1 MLTVL
6 LVLVSLLVVDL
17 LFTRGVQFLT
27 WVRGLDPVLTRE
39 VDTVNN
45 DVVRFAVDT
54 ENTVASTTTKVVG
67 DLEVAGKVFVKD
79 VTNSVAELNAAKKTL
94 ASLLTN
100 TEVAVAAAPVAVVNE
115 VKAAETAVSTVANDV
130 AKDASVVA
138 TDVSKD
144 VSTLVSDVKKDL

>member
-27 WVRGLDPVLTRE
+27 WVRSLDPVLTRE

-54 ENTVASTTTKVVG
+54 ENTVVSTTTKVVG

-100 TEVAVAAAPVAVVNE
+100 TEVAVVADTKVVDN
-115 VKAAETAVSTVANDV
+115 AVSTVAADV
-130 AKDASVVA
+130 STVA
-138 TDVSKD
+138 TDVAKEATA
-144 VSTLVSDVKKDL
+144 VVADVKKL